1 MRLSTLT
8 LNGFAALRTAGVG
21 IAALALSAAAENW
34 PAWRGPRGDGT
45 SLETNIPVEWSATRN
60 VAWKV
65 EVPGTGHASPIVWQ
79 DRVFTVSAL
88 PDSEERVLI
97 CFDRQT
103 GRRRWQQ
110 PVVQSPFER
119 KHALNSHASSTPATD
134 GERVFTAFLDVR
146 EVVVAAH
153 DFEGRPR
160 WLVRPGR
167 FSSMH
172 GFCSSP
178 VLFEDKVIVNCDHDG
193 DGYIVALAR
202 ADGSERW
209 RIERPNKTR
218 SYCVP
223 TIFEAGGR
231 TQMVL
236 SGTLCVASYDPR
248 DGGLHWM
255 IDGPTEQFVASM
267 VYHRPANL
275 FFMTGGFPEHH
286 LLAIRPDGSGNVT
299 RTHIAWRHNRASYV
313 SYVPSPIA
321 AGDYFLVVSDPGYA
335 CCFEAASGRL
345 VWQEKLGEHHASL
358 VSAGGLVYFLS
369 DDGVTTVVRPGPT
382 FEAVA
387 RNELGERCFASPALS
402 QGQIFIRGDRHLFAL
417 GSDPSDQ
424 SPGRANGIPPSPH
437 SAARTSKQ

>member
-1 MRLSTLT
+1 MEPP
-8 LNGFAALRTAGVG
+8 ALKNQRSNLKPLIVPMNYHSLFP
-21 IAALALSAAAENW
+21 ALAASLIVAARCSVAENW
-34 PAWRGPRGDGT
+34 PGWRGPRGDGT
-45 SLETNIPVEWSATRN
+45 SLETRIPVHWSATSN

-65 EVPGTGHASPIVWQ
+65 SVPGTGHASPIVWG

-88 PDSEERVLI
+88 PETEERVLL
-97 CFDRQT
+97 CFDRQN
-103 GRRRWQQ
+103 GRLRWQKA
-110 PVVQSPFER
+110 VIHSPFER

-134 GERVFTAFLDVR
+134 GERVFTTFLDVR

-153 DFEGRPR
+153 DFEGRQP

-167 FSSMH
+167 FSSVH

-202 ADGSERW
+202 DDGRELW

-248 DGGLHWM
+248 NGTLHWIM
-255 IDGPTEQFVASM
+255 DGPTEQFVASV
-267 VYHRPANL
+267 VYHRQADL

-335 CCFEAASGRL
+335 CCFRATTGEL
-345 VWQEKLGEHHASL
+345 IWQEKLGEHHASL
-358 VSAGGLVYFLS
+358 VSANGLVYFLS
-369 DDGVTTVVRPGPT
+369 DDGATTVVRPGPA

-402 QGQIFIRGDRHLFAL
+402 DGQIFIRSDRQLFCVSS
-417 GSDPSDQ
+417 GVSQ
-424 SPGRANGIPPSPH
+424 
-437 SAARTSKQ
+437 Q

>member
-1 MRLSTLT
+1 MLT
-8 LNGFAALRTAGVG
+8 AVALGVATAATTVT
-21 IAALALSAAAENW
+21 AENW

-45 SLETNIPVEWSATRN
+45 SLETQLPVHWSGASN

-65 EVPGTGHASPIVWQ
+65 EVPGTGHASPVVWE
-79 DRVFTVSAL
+79 DRVFTASAL
-88 PDSEERVLI
+88 PETEERVLL
-97 CFDRQT
+97 CFDRAT
-103 GRRRWQQ
+103 GRLRWQEAILR
-110 PVVQSPFER
+110 SPFER

-146 EVVVAAH
+146 DVVVAAH
-153 DFEGRPR
+153 DFEGHQR

-167 FSSMH
+167 FGSMH

-193 DGYIVALAR
+193 DGYIVALDR
-202 ADGSERW
+202 VDGREHW

-248 DGGLHWM
+248 TGGLHWIM
-255 IDGPTEQFVASM
+255 DGPTEQFVASV
-267 VYHRPANL
+267 VYHREADL

-299 RTHIAWRHNRASYV
+299 QTHIAWRHNRASYV

-321 AGDYFLVVSDPGYA
+321 VGKYFLVVSDPGFA
-335 CCFEAASGRL
+335 CCFEAATGTL

-358 VSAGGLVYFLS
+358 VTANGLVYFLS

-382 FEAVA
+382 FEVVA

-402 QGQIFIRGDRHLFAL
+402 SGRIYIRSDRHLYAV
-417 GSDPSDQ
+417 GTSGV
-424 SPGRANGIPPSPH
+424 SPW
-437 SAARTSKQ
+437 